1 MTPARCLICDDSDPF
16 DQGLCPACGG
26 AVPQG
31 SDSLLFLRT
40 TGSWLEK
47 QEREERLA
55 AVIGERA
62 ETGEG
67 REVATGARAL
77 VRVPIAAG
85 ARVAALLEER
95 GLSARAV
102 PVERALLALPLQFLA
117 MVAGVL
123 VVGSYAGYVA
133 MPVLGAT
140 SPVFALALVVYGH
153 FDAQKPLLDGSGA
166 TSGLPRDGESV
177 LVAAFA
183 ELQTGT
189 AREQLVDITRVAR
202 TVFTTIEPDH
212 HDLRASA
219 GELVTAACATAL
231 DVSRLDVTLALI
243 SEDGSG
249 RSEGATSLTG
259 LRGRCATMRE
269 QRVDQLAQALRVL
282 GMITSGA
289 VDSQGGAGAQL
300 GSVTHELMSEASA
313 HLYAQREISELL
325 S

>member
-1 MTPARCLICDDSDPF
+1 MTSVQCLICDDADPF

-31 SDSLLFLRT
+31 ADSLLFLRT

-47 QEREERLA
+47 QERLA
-55 AVIGERA
+55 AIIGERA
-62 ETGEG
+62 ESGEG
-67 REVATGARAL
+67 REVAAGARAL
-77 VRVPIAAG
+77 VRVPIAAV
-85 ARVAALLEER
+85 ARVTALIEER

-102 PVERALLALPLQFLA
+102 PAERALLALPLQFLA
-117 MVAGVL
+117 MVTGVL
-123 VVGSYAGYVA
+123 VVGTYAGYVA
-133 MPVLGAT
+133 MSVLGAT

-153 FDAQKPLLDGSGA
+153 FNAQKPLLDGSGA
-166 TSGLPRDGESV
+166 TSGLPRDVESV
-177 LVAAFA
+177 LVGALA

-212 HDLRASA
+212 HDLRASV

-231 DVSRLDVTLALI
+231 DVSRLDVTLASI

-249 RSEGATSLTG
+249 RSKGGTSLTG

-300 GSVTHELMSEASA
+300 GSVTRELTSEASA

>member
-1 MTPARCLICDDSDPF
+1 MTPVQCLICDHADPF
-16 DQGLCPACGG
+16 DRGLCPACGG

-31 SDSLLFLRT
+31 SDSLLFLRA
-40 TGSWLEK
+40 TGSRLEK

-55 AVIGERA
+55 AIIGERA
-62 ETGEG
+62 QTGEG
-67 REVATGARAL
+67 RDVAAGARAL
-77 VRVPIAAG
+77 LRVPIASV
-85 ARVAALLEER
+85 ARVTALLEER

-102 PVERALLALPLQFLA
+102 PAGRALMALPLQFLA
-117 MVAGVL
+117 MVTGVL
-123 VVGSYAGYVA
+123 MVGSYAGYVA

-153 FDAQKPLLDGSGA
+153 LNALKPILGGSGA
-166 TSGLPRDGESV
+166 TSGLPSDVENV
-177 LVAAFA
+177 LVGAFS

-212 HDLRASA
+212 HDLRASV
-219 GELVTAACATAL
+219 GELVTAACATAF
-231 DVSRLDVTLALI
+231 DVSRLDVTLASI
-243 SEDGSG
+243 SEDGSS
-249 RSEGATSLTG
+249 RSEGDSSLTG
-259 LRGRCATMRE
+259 LRGRCARMRE

-300 GSVTHELMSEASA
+300 GSVTRELTSEASA
-313 HLYAQREISELL
+313 HLYAQREIAELL

>member
-1 MTPARCLICDDSDPF
+1 MTSMRCLICDDSDPF
-16 DQGLCPACGG
+16 DQGLCPGCGG
-26 AVPQG
+26 AAPQG
-31 SDSLLFLRT
+31 SDSLLFLRA
-40 TGSWLEK
+40 TGSGLEK
-47 QEREERLA
+47 QERLA
-55 AVIGERA
+55 AIIGERA
-62 ETGEG
+62 ETGAG
-67 REVATGARAL
+67 REVATGDRAL
-77 VRVPIAAG
+77 LRVPVAAA
-85 ARVAALLEER
+85 ARVTALLEEG

-102 PVERALLALPLQFLA
+102 PAGRALLALPLQFLA
-117 MVAGVL
+117 MVAAVL
-123 VVGSYAGYVA
+123 MVGGYAGYVA

-153 FDAQKPLLDGSGA
+153 LNVQKPLLEGSGA
-166 TSGLPRDGESV
+166 TSGLPRDVESV
-177 LVAAFA
+177 LVGAFA

-202 TVFTTIEPDH
+202 TVFTTIESDH
-212 HDLRASA
+212 HDLRASV

-231 DVSRLDVTLALI
+231 DVSRLDVTLASI

-249 RSEGATSLTG
+249 WAEGGTSLAG

-289 VDSQGGAGAQL
+289 VDLQRGAGAQL
-300 GSVTHELMSEASA
+300 GSVTRELMSEASA
-313 HLYAQREISELL
+313 HLYARREISELL